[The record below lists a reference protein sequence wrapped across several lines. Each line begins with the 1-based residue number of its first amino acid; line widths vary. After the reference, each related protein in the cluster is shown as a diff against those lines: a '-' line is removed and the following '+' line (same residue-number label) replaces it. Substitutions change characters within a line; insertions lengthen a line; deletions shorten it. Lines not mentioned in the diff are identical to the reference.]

1 MSFASLKKASAAGNT
16 LSKLTR
22 EIEKLNQPAAGSSAD
37 ERFWKPELDKSGN
50 GYAVIR
56 FLPAPDGEEMPWAK
70 VWSHAFKGPGG
81 QWYIENSLTTLGKD
95 DPVGELNRELW
106 NSGRDSDKEIARAQ
120 KRKLSYYANIYVVQD
135 PAHPENE
142 GRVFLY
148 KFGKKIFDKL
158 TEAMQPAF
166 ADETPIDPFN
176 FWKGADFK
184 LKIRKVEGYWNYDK
198 SEFAAPGTLGNFED
212 DKLEGIWNQAYSL
225 AEFEDTKNFK
235 TYEQLQAR
243 LNLVLGKTSPA
254 PRVDEQDEAVFDT
267 PSGGFNDPDIT
278 PSNKGWG
285 QEVSDFREKA
295 VAASPVQDEDDTLSY
310 FAKLAEED

>member
-1 MSFASLKKASAAGNT
+1 MSFASLKKASSTGNT

-120 KRKLSYYANIYVVQD
+120 KRKLSYYSNIYVVQD

-158 TEAMQPAF
+158 VEAMQPAF
-166 ADETPIDPFN
+166 ADETPVDPFN

-184 LKIRKVEGYWNYDK
+184 LKIRKVDGYWNYDK
-198 SEFAAPGTLGNFED
+198 SEFAAPGTLGNFDD
-212 DKLEGIWNQAYSL
+212 DKLESIWKEAHSL
-225 AEFEDTKNFK
+225 ADFEDPKNFK
-235 TYEQLQAR
+235 SYEQLQAR
-243 LNLVLGKTSPA
+243 LNLVLGKGAAPA

-278 PSNKGWG
+278 PSKSWG

-295 VAASPVQDEDDTLSY
+295 VASSPVQDEDDTLSY

>member
-1 MSFASLKKASAAGNT
+1 MSFASLKKASSKGDTFA
-16 LSKLTR
+16 KLTR
-22 EIEKLNQPAAGSSAD
+22 EIDKLNQPAAGSSAD

-56 FLPAPDGEEMPWAK
+56 FLPAPYGEEMPWAK

-120 KRKLSYYANIYVVQD
+120 KRKLSYYSNIYVVTD

-158 TEAMQPAF
+158 VEAMQPAF
-166 ADETPIDPFN
+166 ADETPVDPFN

-184 LKIRKVEGYWNYDK
+184 LKIRKVDGYWNYDK
-198 SEFAAPGTLGNFED
+198 SEFAAPGVLGGFDD
-212 DKLEGIWNQAYSL
+212 DKLESIWSQGYSL

-235 TYEQLQAR
+235 SYEQLQAR
-243 LNLVLGKTSPA
+243 LNLVLGKSATPA

-267 PSGGFNDPDIT
+267 PVGGGFNDADIT
-278 PSNKGWG
+278 GL
-285 QEVSDFREKA
+285 RESA
-295 VAASPVQDEDDTLSY
+295 VAASPVEDEDDTLSY